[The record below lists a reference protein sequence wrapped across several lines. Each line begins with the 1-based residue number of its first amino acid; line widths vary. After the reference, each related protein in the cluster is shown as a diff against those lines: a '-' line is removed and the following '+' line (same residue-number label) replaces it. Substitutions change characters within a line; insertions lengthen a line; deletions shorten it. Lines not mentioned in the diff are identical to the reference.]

1 MILSADS
8 FSFSV
13 NMLYQF
19 DVLRDT
25 HITLANQKIG
35 RKLLK
40 NLEVL
45 KVNTMN
51 LGNGNPLAFRV
62 KKDLGMRKMSIKRI
76 KI

>member
-1 MILSADS
+1 MSTDS
-8 FSFSV
+8 FSFNV
-13 NMLYQF
+13 NMLHQLHDLCY
-19 DVLRDT
+19 T

-35 RKLLK
+35 GISLN

-51 LGNGNPLAFRV
+51 LDNGNPLAFKV
-62 KKDLGMRKMSIKRI
+62 KKDLGMRKMPIERV